1 MQLCCLYCVLNVS
14 GKCSL
19 SVFSISCQPSITKPT
34 QLKYTLDNS
43 QKILYNNNVSCSE
56 TNPMN
61 FLLYDDKEILR
72 GEFSSIYDLEFYV
85 DGVRISR
92 KEEYPK
98 TPRMS
103 PFDYI
108 KMIGWRM
115 EIVTVEKVA
124 HGGQR
129 GVAQGVIIST

>member
-1 MQLCCLYCVLNVS
+1 MWKCGKLKNIKINVCVCFICVLNVS
-14 GKCSL
+14 GCCSL
-19 SVFSISCQPSITKPT
+19 STHVISCQPSITKPT
-34 QLKYTLDNS
+34 HLNYTLDNS
-43 QKILYNNNVSCSE
+43 RKILYNNNVSCSE

-85 DGVRISR
+85 DGVRNSR

-124 HGGQR
+124 
-129 GVAQGVIIST
+129 QG

>member
-1 MQLCCLYCVLNVS
+1 MYVCCLYCVLNVS
-14 GKCSL
+14 EKCSL
-19 SVFSISCQPSITKPT
+19 SRFSISCQPSITKLT

-85 DGVRISR
+85 DGVRSSR

-124 HGGQR
+124 HG
-129 GVAQGVIIST
+129 